1 MKIKSSV
8 IATIAHYG
16 TEMGKELLD
25 ILKEYALSAYG
36 SNHSSEE
43 PAHKSPLKPS
53 QDSKDL

>member
-1 MKIKSSV
+1 MKVKSSV

-25 ILKEYALSAYG
+25 ILKEYALSVYG
-36 SNHSSEE
+36 GKHSLEE
-43 PAHKSPLKPS
+43 PAHKSLLKHS